1 MIMSAISIGR
11 VCVKIAGKDASKYCV
26 ITDAADGS
34 YVEITGPKALNGVK
48 RRKCNISHIEPT
60 SDILKIKAKASD
72 EDVLKAVESAKLS
85 DKMKTGLNL

>member
-1 MIMSAISIGR
+1 
-11 VCVKIAGKDASKYCV
+11 V
-26 ITDAADGS
+26 ITDATEGS

-85 DKMKTGLNL
+85 DKMKAGLNL